1 MERRAVQLGDLFAQR
16 KSQPRAALRTCAR
29 FVHHVKRLRDARE
42 RLLRDAPSGVGHAE
56 AIAEVRALRAERH
69 VKTAVDGRGR
79 DLRLLRSA
87 VFRSGRLAGIVA
99 LAVAQRCAAAA
110 VQLYARWPS
119 LLGAGIGLVL
129 LGIGLEYAQGAL
141 TDTRMQDAADAFAN
155 TLGVIVGLST
165 RLTPFRDVLL
175 QLDTRGLD
183 GVGR

>member
-1 MERRAVQLGDLFAQR
+1 MPEVPDGDKLGHFLAYFA
-16 KSQPRAALRTCAR
+16 L
-29 FVHHVKRLRDARE
+29 
-42 RLLRDAPSGVGHAE
+42 
-56 AIAEVRALRAERH
+56 
-69 VKTAVDGRGR
+69 
-79 DLRLLRSA
+79 
-87 VFRSGRLAGIVA
+87 
-99 LAVAQRCAAAA
+99 AAAA

>member
-1 MERRAVQLGDLFAQR
+1 MNRR
-16 KSQPRAALRTCAR
+16 PRFGRSFKPLRHPRFWGGLWIAAIAGVVVLS
-29 FVHHVKRLRDARE
+29 L
-42 RLLRDAPSGVGHAE
+42 APSVPMPEVPDGDKLGHFLAYF
-56 AIAEVRALRAERH
+56 AL
-69 VKTAVDGRGR
+69 
-79 DLRLLRSA
+79 
-87 VFRSGRLAGIVA
+87 
-99 LAVAQRCAAAA
+99 AAAA